1 MSYDGYD
8 EDDLEFDNDSDDP
21 RNIYDFIKEETED
34 EDWDDE
40 DWDDEEW

>member
-21 RNIYDFIKEETED
+21 RDVYDNDDED
-34 EDWDDE
+34 DWDD
-40 DWDDEEW
+40 DDYNRFEIINE

>member
-21 RNIYDFIKEETED
+21 RDVYDND
-34 EDWDDE
+34 DDDE

>member
-21 RNIYDFIKEETED
+21 HVVYDFIKEESE
-34 EDWDDE
+34 DE